1 MGIKDKLFGGPQN
14 PQQPKVAEEI
24 VNPYYN
30 IAQDGSVSSS
40 ASSFVPSAAPNPF
53 MQFQQQQQ
61 QTPFQQPQQPQQAPQ
76 QAPQPQQPVMNNN
89 DRFDMAQPDQPN
101 AYYAASPAPAE
112 DVTTPVA
119 APAAA
124 PAAEG
129 WTCSCGQTGNTNR
142 FCVNCGRTKPE
153 PAAEPAPAPAEDV
166 TTPVAAPAEAPAEA
180 PAAEG
185 WTCSCGQTGNMN
197 RFCINCGRTK
207 PEPAAEPAPAPA
219 EDVTTPVAAPAAAP
233 AAEGWTCSCGQTGNM
248 NRFCINCG
256 RTKPEPA
263 AEPAPAP
270 AAEGWTCSCGQTGN
284 MNRFCINCG
293 GVKPEPAAEPAP
305 APAED
310 VTTPVAA
317 PAEAP
322 AAEGWTCSCGQTG
335 NMNRFCINCG
345 GLKPE
350 PAAEPAPAPAED
362 VTTPVAAPAAAPAA
376 EGWTCSCGQTGNK
389 YQFCINCGATQPGNA
404 ANQFVPEPRD
414 PNIAINPNFMGA
426 AAAPPQ
432 PPVSVQESAPQAE
445 GGTWSCECGFT
456 GNTGR
461 FCLNCGSQRPF

>member
-256 RTKPEPA
+256 
-263 AEPAPAP
+263 
-270 AAEGWTCSCGQTGN
+270 
-284 MNRFCINCG
+284 
-293 GVKPEPAAEPAP
+293 GV
-305 APAED
+305 
-310 VTTPVAA
+310 
-317 PAEAP
+317 
-322 AAEGWTCSCGQTG
+322 
-335 NMNRFCINCG
+335 
-345 GLKPE
+345 KPE

-404 ANQFVPEPRD
+404 ANQFVPSPRD

-426 AAAPPQ
+426 AAAPSQ
-432 PPVSVQESAPQAE
+432 PSVSAQESAPQAD

-456 GNTGR
+456 GNTGK
-461 FCLNCGSQRPF
+461 FCLNCGSQKPF

>member
-129 WTCSCGQTGNTNR
+129 WTCSCGQTGN
-142 FCVNCGRTKPE
+142 
-153 PAAEPAPAPAEDV
+153 
-166 TTPVAAPAEAPAEA
+166 
-180 PAAEG
+180 
-185 WTCSCGQTGNMN
+185 
-197 RFCINCGRTK
+197 
-207 PEPAAEPAPAPA
+207 
-219 EDVTTPVAAPAAAP
+219 
-233 AAEGWTCSCGQTGNM
+233 
-248 NRFCINCG
+248 
-256 RTKPEPA
+256 
-263 AEPAPAP
+263 
-270 AAEGWTCSCGQTGN
+270 
-284 MNRFCINCG
+284 
-293 GVKPEPAAEPAP
+293 
-305 APAED
+305 
-310 VTTPVAA
+310 
-317 PAEAP
+317 
-322 AAEGWTCSCGQTG
+322 
-335 NMNRFCINCG
+335 
-345 GLKPE
+345 
-350 PAAEPAPAPAED
+350 
-362 VTTPVAAPAAAPAA
+362 
-376 EGWTCSCGQTGNK
+376 K

-404 ANQFVPEPRD
+404 ANQFVPSPRD

-426 AAAPPQ
+426 AAAPSQ
-432 PPVSVQESAPQAE
+432 PSVSAQESAPQAD

-456 GNTGR
+456 GNTGK
-461 FCLNCGSQRPF
+461 FCLNCGSQKPF

>member
-153 PAAEPAPAPAEDV
+153 PAAEPAPAPA
-166 TTPVAAPAEAPAEA
+166 
-180 PAAEG
+180 
-185 WTCSCGQTGNMN
+185 
-197 RFCINCGRTK
+197 
-207 PEPAAEPAPAPA
+207 
-219 EDVTTPVAAPAAAP
+219 
-233 AAEGWTCSCGQTGNM
+233 
-248 NRFCINCG
+248 
-256 RTKPEPA
+256 
-263 AEPAPAP
+263 
-270 AAEGWTCSCGQTGN
+270 
-284 MNRFCINCG
+284 
-293 GVKPEPAAEPAP
+293 
-305 APAED
+305 
-310 VTTPVAA
+310 
-317 PAEAP
+317 
-322 AAEGWTCSCGQTG
+322 AEGWTCSCGQTG

-404 ANQFVPEPRD
+404 ANQFVPSPRD

-426 AAAPPQ
+426 AAAPSQ
-432 PPVSVQESAPQAE
+432 PSVSAQESAPQAD

-456 GNTGR
+456 GNTGK
-461 FCLNCGSQRPF
+461 FCLNCGSQKPF